1 MQVKKLQN
9 QAWNN
14 RLVQNGERNMSRL
27 HILTLLFNVYAEDI
41 MRNAGLDE
49 AQVGIKIA
57 RRNTSHLRYAD
68 NSTLM
73 AENKE
78 ELKHLLD
85 EGERRE
91 CKN

>member
-1 MQVKKLQN
+1 
-9 QAWNN
+9 
-14 RLVQNGERNMSRL
+14 MSRL

-91 CKN
+91 CKNWLKTQHSKKIEDHGI

>member
-27 HILTLLFNVYAEDI
+27 HILTLLFNFYAEYI

-49 AQVGIKIA
+49 AQVRIKIA
-57 RRNTSHLRYAD
+57 QRNTNHLRYAD
-68 NSTLM
+68 DSTLR
-73 AENKE
+73 AESKE
-78 ELKHLLD
+78 ELKRLFD
-85 EGERRE
+85 EGKRRE
-91 CKN
+91 

>member
-68 NSTLM
+68 NSTLR

>member
-1 MQVKKLQN
+1 
-9 QAWNN
+9 
-14 RLVQNGERNMSRL
+14 MSRL